1 MILSH
6 VMVVHVWLFGCCS
19 LIISGNGYNCKYLSD
34 SLLLLLYISRR
45 KLRVGRKD
53 LSLQF
58 TSIISQL
65 LWSTGNSENYVSA
78 KPYAYKSVH
87 CILSLYIFLSWRM
100 LVLLLGVPRY
110 VACKAWRRVA
120 FAQLWWRQS
129 SQLLR
134 GQNNLDPN
142 LPIQISGQY

>member
-1 MILSH
+1 MFDCLA
-6 VMVVHVWLFGCCS
+6 VVVWSYLAIDITANTSQIHCCYCYIFQEESYVSVAKTS
-19 LIISGNGYNCKYLSD
+19 LY
-34 SLLLLLYISRR
+34 SLLVLF
-45 KLRVGRKD
+45 
-53 LSLQF
+53 LSF
-58 TSIISQL
+58 E
-65 LWSTGNSENYVSA
+65 LWSLSITVKTIFHYVSA

>member
-1 MILSH
+1 MCTFDCLA
-6 VMVVHVWLFGCCS
+6 VVVWSYLAMDITASTFQIHCCYCYIFQEESYVSVAKTS
-19 LIISGNGYNCKYLSD
+19 LY
-34 SLLLLLYISRR
+34 SLLVLF
-45 KLRVGRKD
+45 
-53 LSLQF
+53 LSF
-58 TSIISQL
+58 E